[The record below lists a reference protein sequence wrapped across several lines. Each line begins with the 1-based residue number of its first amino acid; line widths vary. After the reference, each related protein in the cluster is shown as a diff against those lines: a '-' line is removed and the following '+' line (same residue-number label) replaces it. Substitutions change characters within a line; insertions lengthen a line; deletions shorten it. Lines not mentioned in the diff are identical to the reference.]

1 MSSMIAMFAV
11 VATLVTNPA
20 PISVSTLSPKERME
34 WRRERTREMMTAL
47 KVDEAK
53 REAFRYERR
62 KRILNRAAADCLR
75 ISSQSNAVVAVAID
89 YKSGDIRVE
98 FADGHRIIQRYTPPP
113 PPGTNVVRRVS
124 KPIKPRRKEKK

>member
-1 MSSMIAMFAV
+1 MPTIAMFAV

-62 KRILNRAAADCLR
+62 KRILNRAAADCQR

-98 FADGHRIIQRYTPPP
+98 FADGYRIIQRYTPPP

>member
-1 MSSMIAMFAV
+1 MPTIAMFAV

-53 REAFRYERR
+53 REAFLYEMR
-62 KRILNRAAADCLR
+62 KRKLNRAAAEFQR
-75 ISSQSNAVVAVAID
+75 ISTPSNIVTSVAVD

-98 FADGHRIIQRYTPPP
+98 FADGYRIIQRYTPPSP
-113 PPGTNVVRRVS
+113 PSRTNVIRRVS

>member
-1 MSSMIAMFAV
+1 MSSVIAMFAV

-20 PISVSTLSPKERME
+20 PIPVSTISPKERME

-62 KRILNRAAADCLR
+62 KRILNRAAADCQR

-124 KPIKPRRKEKK
+124 KPIKSRGKEKR

>member
-34 WRRERTREMMTAL
+34 WRMMTAL

-62 KRILNRAAADCLR
+62 KRILNRAAADCQR

-124 KPIKPRRKEKK
+124 KSIKSRGKEKR

>member
-1 MSSMIAMFAV
+1 MSSVIAMFAV

-62 KRILNRAAADCLR
+62 KRILNRAAADCQR

-98 FADGHRIIQRYTPPP
+98 FADGHRIIQQYTPPP

-124 KPIKPRRKEKK
+124 KSIKSRGKEKR